1 MLENE
6 HWNQWEMIPFMD
18 QQAAIAKSRLLFL
31 PFLLFFHLCFDAFN
45 PVAHLISG
53 DWLVTR
59 LYGKHTS
66 EWEMVRRT
74 FFQLMFPSKH
84 SILTTLQQHLFVVWA
99 CLNWTTQVHRAV
111 GVPSQEAPMPM
122 DTLLE
127 AASPHLWG
135 AVGCVCAPNPTLCD
149 STATRNR
156 ALTSLQHG
164 VVEGWQGQL
173 LCPAGLTEVGAQPGC
188 ALLQRLRHGGRSAT
202 QLTVHWSLRPA
213 GTEMSG
219 CQWQKQTFVLFMIS
233 KTFNSQAQTPKL
245 SFPLMKARR
254 VVRAVTRL
262 HLRHLLM
269 CHGDVRSFRPV
280 RRK

>member
-99 CLNWTTQVHRAV
+99 CLNWTTQMHRAV
-111 GVPSQEAPMPM
+111 GVPSQEVPMPM

-135 AVGCVCAPNPTLCD
+135 AVGCVCVLPMQP
-149 STATRNR
+149 SVI
-156 ALTSLQHG
+156 LQLPGTGHWPRCSM
-164 VVEGWQGQL
+164 GWWK
-173 LCPAGLTEVGAQPGC
+173 
-188 ALLQRLRHGGRSAT
+188 GGRGSCCV
-202 QLTVHWSLRPA
+202 LLGS
-213 GTEMSG
+213 
-219 CQWQKQTFVLFMIS
+219 QK
-233 KTFNSQAQTPKL
+233 
-245 SFPLMKARR
+245 
-254 VVRAVTRL
+254 
-262 HLRHLLM
+262 
-269 CHGDVRSFRPV
+269 
-280 RRK
+280 